1 MRYVPDVNK
10 YDLFDDFFNDHQSAG
25 VLKTDIQEKDGYYIL
40 NMEAPGYKKEDIQIE
55 LSQGY
60 LKVTAT
66 KQSHNESNGRIVR
79 KERYVGTSSRS
90 FYIGDGYKE
99 EDIKASFDN
108 GELKITLPT
117 EVKKEE
123 EAKQTIR
130 ID

>member
-1 MRYVPDVNK
+1 MMYYPTFKPFSNT
-10 YDLFDDFFNDHQSAG
+10 NI
-25 VLKTDIQEKDGYYIL
+25 LKTDIQEKDGKYL
-40 NMEAPGYKKEDIQIE
+40 FNMEAPGIKKEDIQIE

-66 KQSHNESNGRIVR
+66 KQGHNESNGRIVR

-90 FYIGDGYKE
+90 FYIGDEYKE